1 MLRLLPAA
9 LEKPLASQCHVDDK
23 TNSETFDPTH
33 ETILGNSV
41 RKAAGRRKII
51 IIVLS
56 LSRFWL
62 LLVSETKSSVLIP
75 TMAMGNKGRQLP
87 KFGEWD
93 ATNPGAAQ
101 GFTVIFNNARDDKKT
116 KKTAVAAPESLVT
129 PPTNNEPHQN
139 NNHRHHRHQQNNNHR
154 KKRNSPPPREKVSSF
169 FPPSPPNPNLDKR
182 VDYSRDIMF
191 AEEMA
196 LLPLSLVRALFP
208 KRNDKEAD
216 RLSRVVF
223 NK

>member
-1 MLRLLPAA
+1 
-9 LEKPLASQCHVDDK
+9 
-23 TNSETFDPTH
+23 
-33 ETILGNSV
+33 
-41 RKAAGRRKII
+41 
-51 IIVLS
+51 
-56 LSRFWL
+56 
-62 LLVSETKSSVLIP
+62 
-75 TMAMGNKGRQLP
+75 MATGNKGRQLP

-154 KKRNSPPPREKVSSF
+154 KKQ
-169 FPPSPPNPNLDKR
+169 
-182 VDYSRDIMF
+182 
-191 AEEMA
+191 EMA
-196 LLPLSLVRALFP
+196 LLPLSPVRALFP

>member
-1 MLRLLPAA
+1 DLSCTKNKYRDSEPKRIVRTKLNIVNLDYCSILRFFR
-9 LEKPLASQCHVDDK
+9 
-23 TNSETFDPTH
+23 TR
-33 ETILGNSV
+33 GNSV
-41 RKAAGRRKII
+41 GKAAGRRKI
-51 IIVLS
+51 
-56 LSRFWL
+56 

-75 TMAMGNKGRQLP
+75 TMATGNKGRQLP

-169 FPPSPPNPNLDKR
+169 FPPNPNLDLR

-196 LLPLSLVRALFP
+196 LLPLSPVRALFP